1 MNKQITKKHIQI
13 KLVRKLKILH
23 KYGDI
28 SNCFTNTKFN
38 ANITVTDIYF
48 CGLSGP
54 KLGLYY
60 KYINIY
66 VDRTCWYKIYWLSG
80 SAPAVSSL
88 LGNWHRNPIHPL
100 FLLYTPLQIQI
111 KITNN
116 TNNTNTNTDT
126 LGSIMNWHRNP
137 IHPLFL

>member
-1 MNKQITKKHIQI
+1 M
-13 KLVRKLKILH
+13 RKLKILH

-28 SNCFTNTKFN
+28 SNCLTNTKFN

-48 CGLSGP
+48 CGLTGP
-54 KLGLYY
+54 KLGVYY

-88 LGNWHRNPIHPL
+88 LGNWHHNPIHPL

-111 KITNN
+111 KLQIIQMKIQIQIHWALLW
-116 TNNTNTNTDT
+116 TDT
-126 LGSIMNWHRNP
+126 VT
-137 IHPLFL
+137 LFILCSCYTHHYKYKLNYK